1 MCSHTR
7 NHIQDGFGFVL
18 AESNRVE
25 THDPSFITWV
35 KSPLVPLMSEMASVL
50 SPNVKLPVAK
60 LIGGYKKIED
70 YMETY
75 FRLLKEDAFAALK
88 KGISDFVKGKLNNR
102 DMVVWSSVSVIGVHF
117 GKTLPG
123 MTFGLLVNQKKAN
136 KTSPKP
142 PLPGSLLCICDS
154 GGSFI
159 NPIWATAESCEQDS
173 KKQKILFIDVMD
185 SSPTFSGNNNELQS
199 LESWVRIL
207 HAESLVVAESPAYY
221 RAYQPVMKA
230 LQSLDPKTMP
240 FQEELV
246 HVKSPGKPPA
256 YLNSS
261 TILNWGCL
269 HASAGSNASGSF
281 LAGVDELKVKSLSGF
296 TTPLDPTQIDAINH
310 VLENRLA
317 MIQGPPGTGWFE

>member
-1 MCSHTR
+1 
-7 NHIQDGFGFVL
+7 
-18 AESNRVE
+18 
-25 THDPSFITWV
+25 
-35 KSPLVPLMSEMASVL
+35 MSEMASVL

-88 KGISDFVKGKLNNR
+88 KGISDFVNGKLNNR

-199 LESWVRIL
+199 LGSWVHIL
-207 HAESLVVAESPAYY
+207 HVEILVVVESPSYY
-221 RAYQPVMKA
+221 RPYQLVMKA
-230 LQSLDPKTMP
+230 LQK
-240 FQEELV
+240 F
-246 HVKSPGKPPA
+246 
-256 YLNSS
+256 
-261 TILNWGCL
+261 
-269 HASAGSNASGSF
+269 GSKNNA
-281 LAGVDELKVKSLSGF
+281 LSRRACACEF
-296 TTPLDPTQIDAINH
+296 TPRT
-310 VLENRLA
+310 
-317 MIQGPPGTGWFE
+317 

>member
-1 MCSHTR
+1 
-7 NHIQDGFGFVL
+7 
-18 AESNRVE
+18 
-25 THDPSFITWV
+25 
-35 KSPLVPLMSEMASVL
+35 
-50 SPNVKLPVAK
+50 
-60 LIGGYKKIED
+60 
-70 YMETY
+70 
-75 FRLLKEDAFAALK
+75 
-88 KGISDFVKGKLNNR
+88 
-102 DMVVWSSVSVIGVHF
+102 
-117 GKTLPG
+117 
-123 MTFGLLVNQKKAN
+123 
-136 KTSPKP
+136 
-142 PLPGSLLCICDS
+142 
-154 GGSFI
+154 
-159 NPIWATAESCEQDS
+159 
-173 KKQKILFIDVMD
+173 MD

-199 LESWVRIL
+199 LGSWVRIL

-269 HASAGSNASGSF
+269 HARDGCNAYGSF

-310 VLENRLA
+310 VLENRQA
-317 MIQGPPGTGWFE
+317 MIQGPPRTSRFE